1 MKKFLC
7 ITMVLL
13 ITVLAGCQKDHTA
26 KQKKTKTDDANVVKT
41 EELETTSYKDFY
53 ESIREEDLGDLDII
67 QIADQKITAVID
79 RYFLVLN
86 WNKKNDTYKIQ
97 KIINLHPYG
106 MSHYYSEESTM
117 FYPSKDGEKY
127 LIYNECR
134 YSSKDQTINAK
145 DDKDLKSI
153 VIDLKKDKV
162 TYRKGN
168 HLENLKKKEGL
179 SENNYPKI
187 AKFSKDMK
195 KYAKKKNYELMTNF
209 YLKSGKDRF
218 WVMKP
223 FYEENILTGGIYR
236 YHEGKIK
243 CVFKFQEP

>member
-1 MKKFLC
+1 M
-7 ITMVLL
+7 
-13 ITVLAGCQKDHTA
+13 
-26 KQKKTKTDDANVVKT
+26 NY
-41 EELETTSYKDFY
+41 EDFY
-53 ESIREEDLGDLDII
+53 ENIGEEDWRNLDII
-67 QIADQKITAVID
+67 QVADQKITAVIGN
-79 RYFLVLN
+79 YFLVLN
-86 WNKKNDTYKIQ
+86 EKKDHTYKID

-106 MSHYYSEESTM
+106 MGYYYSEESTM

-134 YSSKDQTINAK
+134 YFSKDQTINAK
-145 DDKDLKSI
+145 DDKELKSI
-153 VIDLKKDKV
+153 VIDLKKDEV

-195 KYAKKKNYELMTNF
+195 QYAKKKKYELMTNF

-218 WVMKP
+218 WVMQP
-223 FYEENILTGGIYR
+223 FYEENILEGRIFR
-236 YHEGKIK
+236 YHEGKIQ
-243 CVFKFQEP
+243 CVFKFREP

>member
-1 MKKFLC
+1 MIKIYDIDDK
-7 ITMVLL
+7 LL
-13 ITVLAGCQKDHTA
+13 IQAEVTSAAKREQEMSKSDYISLSFSAAKNVILPAGAYIYH
-26 KQKKTKTDDANVVKT
+26 
-41 EELETTSYKDFY
+41 
-53 ESIREEDLGDLDII
+53 
-67 QIADQKITAVID
+67 
-79 RYFLVLN
+79 
-86 WNKKNDTYKIQ
+86 TYKID

-106 MSHYYSEESTM
+106 MGYYYSEESTM

-134 YSSKDQTINAK
+134 YNSKEQTINAK
-145 DDKDLKSI
+145 DDKELKSI
-153 VIDLKKDKV
+153 VIDLKKDEV

-195 KYAKKKNYELMTNF
+195 QYAKKKKYELMTNF

-218 WVMKP
+218 WVMQP
-223 FYEENILTGGIYR
+223 FYEENILEGRIFR
-236 YHEGKIK
+236 YHEGKIQ
-243 CVFKFQEP
+243 CVFKFREP